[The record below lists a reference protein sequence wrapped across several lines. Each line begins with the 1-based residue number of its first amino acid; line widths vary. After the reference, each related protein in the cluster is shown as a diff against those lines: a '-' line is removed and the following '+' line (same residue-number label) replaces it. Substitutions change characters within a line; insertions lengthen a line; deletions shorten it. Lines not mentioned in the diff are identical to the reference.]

1 MSPLEQ
7 FFIFSFISVFSVAL
21 LSTWLRYLPTLI
33 SLYRTTLRNN
43 RHHSEKYLGNNWNF
57 SK

>member
-7 FFIFSFISVFSVAL
+7 FFSFSFISVFSVAI
-21 LSTWLRYLPTLI
+21 LSTWLCYLPNLI
-33 SLYRTTLRNN
+33 TLYRSILRNN

-57 SK
+57 

>member
-7 FFIFSFISVFSVAL
+7 FFIFSFISVFSVAI

-57 SK
+57 

>member
-7 FFIFSFISVFSVAL
+7 FFTFSFISVSFVAIL
-21 LSTWLRYLPTLI
+21 ATWFRYSPTLI
-33 SLYRTTLRNN
+33 NLYRTALRNN
-43 RHHSEKYLGNNWNF
+43 GHHSEKYLGNNWNF